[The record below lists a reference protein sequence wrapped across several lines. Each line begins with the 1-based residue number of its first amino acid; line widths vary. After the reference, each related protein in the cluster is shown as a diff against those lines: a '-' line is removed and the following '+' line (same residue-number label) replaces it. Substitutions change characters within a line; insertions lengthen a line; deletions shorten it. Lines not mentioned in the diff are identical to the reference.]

1 MISGDVF
8 FVVHLGGFTVRIYQF
23 LLIPVLLKGML
34 EMFQGLWP
42 VGFGKLLVWTI
53 FIVLFIPNTSLIERN
68 VFYALWLVSSV
79 LMVLGITAS
88 VDTPEKLQTILR
100 WYTYSF
106 AFSAI
111 FGLVQLILPLVGLPG
126 PLVQEWWIHDKLARI
141 NGFTYEPS
149 YFATYMI
156 TGWVMID
163 YLRYKKFHFRYLNLC
178 FWLITLA
185 LVLCS
190 SRAGWIAMGVWVAI
204 RAFWHLR
211 AGTVPWR
218 QIGITLAAAAL
229 VVAGVMVV
237 TGLEG
242 DDFMV
247 LTAGMGVVD
256 EQGSFS
262 AEGRWDTTIE
272 TLQVY
277 ADHPIIGVSLGGV
290 ATEIAHQNGYD
301 VVDNE
306 DAKTS
311 EGLCTTAEVLAASGT
326 IGFIFYVLY
335 MVELCRGMFRLSTG
349 TAIAGALGWGLIL
362 LLFIL
367 QTDQNILR
375 GYVWFH
381 ISILSAAHH
390 VLADP
395 VFHSAA
401 QETRV
406 LTPSASTS

>member
-8 FVVHLGGFTVRIYQF
+8 FVIHLGGFTLRIYQF
-23 LLIPVLLKGML
+23 LLIPVLIKGLL
-34 EMFQGLWP
+34 ELFQGVWP
-42 VGFGKLLVWTI
+42 IGFGKLLLWTL
-53 FIVLFIPNTSLIERN
+53 FIVLFIPNTTLLERN

-106 AFSAI
+106 AFSAL
-111 FGLVQLILPLVGLPG
+111 FGLVQLILPLAGLPG
-126 PLVQEWWIHDKLARI
+126 PLVQEWWIHDRLARI

-149 YFATYMI
+149 YFATYMV
-156 TGWVMID
+156 TGWVMAD
-163 YLRYKKFHFRYLNLC
+163 YLRYKKFHFRFLNLS
-178 FWLITLA
+178 FWLITIA

-190 SRAGWIAMGVWVAI
+190 SRAGWITMGVWVAI
-204 RAFWHLR
+204 RAYWHWR
-211 AGTVPWR
+211 AGTIPWR
-218 QIGITLAAAAL
+218 AVGITLAVSGAVLA
-229 VVAGVMVV
+229 VVMTVM
-237 TGLEG
+237 GLQS

-247 LTAGMGVVD
+247 VTAGMGVVD

-272 TLQVY
+272 TLHVY

-326 IGFIFYVLY
+326 IGFIFYVWY
-335 MVELCRGMFRLSTG
+335 MVELCRGMFRLSTE
-349 TAIAGALGWGLIL
+349 TAVAGALGWGFLL

-381 ISILSAAHH
+381 ISILSAAYR
-390 VLADP
+390 VLAASVPHP
-395 VFHSAA
+395 VK
-401 QETRV
+401 QETRM
-406 LTPSASTS
+406 LTPSVSTS